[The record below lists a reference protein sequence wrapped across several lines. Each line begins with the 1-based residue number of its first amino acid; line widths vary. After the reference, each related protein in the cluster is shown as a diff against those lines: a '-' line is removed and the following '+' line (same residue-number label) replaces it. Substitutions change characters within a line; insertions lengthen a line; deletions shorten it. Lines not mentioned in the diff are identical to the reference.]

1 MYDIA
6 QINSVYDDLAHKIK
20 TDLDEQFNRG
30 RIKGTD
36 YATVYSNLMNTILQL
51 SFDAP
56 LKDTQVLAEQ
66 EQINVQKKQ
75 ELLIDAQTDGVREDI
90 KVKQKQE
97 ALIEAQTQDAN
108 ENVILKKAQE
118 ALYRAQTD
126 VAERQ
131 KQSYDDSIR
140 LKLFK
145 AQMDTWGIMFSS
157 GMLEDKPSVIKN
169 DEVSSL
175 YNDIKNNIR

>member
-1 MYDIA
+1 MFDI
-6 QINSVYDDLAHKIK
+6 SLVKSTYDDLANKVK
-20 TDLDEQFNRG
+20 SDLDEQFNRG

-36 YATVYSNLMNTILQL
+36 YANVYANLMNEILQL
-51 SFDAP
+51 AFQAP
-56 LKDTQVLAEQ
+56 IQAKDIELKDHQQ
-66 EQINVQKKQ
+66 Q
-75 ELLIDAQTDGVREDI
+75 LIDAQTKNQMEDL
-90 KVKQKQE
+90 KVKAEQEKLLDAQTQDQLESVNLKKEQEKLYQKQE
-97 ALIEAQTQDAN
+97 ALTQ
-108 ENVILKKAQE
+108 
-118 ALYRAQTD
+118 AQTD
-126 VAERQ
+126 VAIRQ

-175 YNDIKNNIR
+175 YTDIKNHIR